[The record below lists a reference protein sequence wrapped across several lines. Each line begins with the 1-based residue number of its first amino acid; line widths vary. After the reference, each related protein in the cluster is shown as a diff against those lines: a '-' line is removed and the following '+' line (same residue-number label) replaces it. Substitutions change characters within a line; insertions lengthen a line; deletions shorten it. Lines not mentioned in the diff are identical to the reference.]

1 MKKPNRIVT
10 IFLLVCTLGFF
21 FSSIALFQSPANA
34 AGTHPATD
42 AGGAGSGSAGG
53 GTAAGAAGAG
63 AGATGGLSTMAIAGI
78 VAGAVTVGAA
88 LAAAASGGAGPTPTT
103 SHHGR

>member
-1 MKKPNRIVT
+1 MKYAKFFGT
-10 IFLLVCTLGFF
+10 IFLLVSTLV
-21 FSSIALFQSPANA
+21 LFVSSPALSRAQANSSGGFPA
-34 AGTHPATD
+34 AD
-42 AGGAGSGSAGG
+42 AGGAGSGFEGS

>member
-1 MKKPNRIVT
+1 
-10 IFLLVCTLGFF
+10 
-21 FSSIALFQSPANA
+21 
-34 AGTHPATD
+34 
-42 AGGAGSGSAGG
+42 
-53 GTAAGAAGAG
+53 
-63 AGATGGLSTMAIAGI
+63 MAIAGI